1 MRRFLALAA
10 LAAFFV
16 LPMALRLAQGTPP
29 KAVEVQLAGA
39 RELKPLVVASGSV
52 AYGHEVNVSSEIIGR
67 VDSILVAPGQRV
79 AAGQPLMALAHATN
93 QAQVDQAAGL
103 VQQSD
108 ALLASKRRS
117 LEFAQATLDSYR
129 PLLAVGMVERLKFE
143 QLERDVGI
151 ARADLRSAEK
161 GVGIASAQY
170 RTAMS
175 ELSKTVI
182 RSPLDGVVLGIPT
195 KPGEVAVPSS
205 ISLPGSVLLT
215 VADTARTLA
224 EVDVSEADIVK
235 VAVGDAGRVFVVGAR
250 GRPVPARVV
259 DVGLTPRTTAGARV
273 YPVRLD
279 LLEAAAIRSG
289 MSCRVEIA
297 VRGAPVAVAVPQE
310 AVLSDAS
317 QVRGREVARRH
328 VFVVADGRA
337 RRREV
342 STGASD
348 DEFVEIAAGL
358 HPGDRVVTGPANVL
372 RLLREDDAVA
382 APGAAR

>member
-1 MRRFLALAA
+1 MRRFLVLAA

-16 LPMALRLAQGTPP
+16 VPMTLRLARGTPP
-29 KAVEVQLAGA
+29 KAVELQSAA
-39 RELKPLVVASGSV
+39 PRELRPLVVASGSV
-52 AYGHEVNVSSEIIGR
+52 AYGREVNVSSEIIGR
-67 VDSILVAPGQRV
+67 VDRILVAPGERV
-79 AAGQPLMALAHATN
+79 AVGQPLMTLAHDTN
-93 QAQVDQAAGL
+93 QAQADQAAGL

-108 ALLASKRRS
+108 ALLASKRQS
-117 LEFAQATLDSYR
+117 LEFAQSTLDSYR
-129 PLLAVGMVERLKFE
+129 PLLATGMVERLKFE
-143 QLERDVGI
+143 QLARDVGI
-151 ARADLRSAEK
+151 ARADLTSAEK

-175 ELSKTVI
+175 ELAKSVI

-195 KPGEVAVPSS
+195 KIGEVAVPSS

-215 VADTARTLA
+215 VADTTRTQA
-224 EVDVSEADIVK
+224 EVDVAEADIAK
-235 VAVGDAGRVFVVGAR
+235 VAVGDTGRVFVVGVR

-289 MSCRVEIA
+289 MSCRVEVA
-297 VRGAPVAVAVPQE
+297 VRGTPVAVAVPQE
-310 AVLSDAS
+310 AVLSEAAE
-317 QVRGREVARRH
+317 VRGGQVARRH
-328 VFVVADGRA
+328 VFVVTDGRA

-342 STGASD
+342 ATGASD

-358 HPGDRVVTGPANVL
+358 RAGERVVTGPAQAL
-372 RLLREDDAVA
+372 RLLREFDAVTA
-382 APGAAR
+382 AGVPR